1 MRSKLESL
9 YTDLA
14 EYFVFDKQK
23 YSIEEFFGDI
33 KMFKDQFK
41 EAFEKIKETRET
53 NARAQRAKAAREK
66 SIKVQLIIAETTWK
80 KSKKFFI
87 LSGEAGEKL
96 QQDEDGGGCDGGQG
110 VWGDGLHDGVAQDWN
125 CILIKNWQEEERREE
140 SFRYE

>member
-53 NARAQRAKAAREK
+53 KARAQRAKAAREK
-66 SIKVQLIIAETTWK
+66 SVKVQ
-80 KSKKFFI
+80 
-87 LSGEAGEKL
+87 
-96 QQDEDGGGCDGGQG
+96 
-110 VWGDGLHDGVAQDWN
+110 
-125 CILIKNWQEEERREE
+125 
-140 SFRYE
+140 

>member
-53 NARAQRAKAAREK
+53 KARAQRAKAAREK
-66 SIKVQLIIAETTWK
+66 SIKVQLIITETT
-80 KSKKFFI
+80 
-87 LSGEAGEKL
+87 
-96 QQDEDGGGCDGGQG
+96 
-110 VWGDGLHDGVAQDWN
+110 
-125 CILIKNWQEEERREE
+125 
-140 SFRYE
+140 

>member
-53 NARAQRAKAAREK
+53 KARAQRAKAAREK
-66 SIKVQLIIAETTWK
+66 SVKVQLIITETT
-80 KSKKFFI
+80 
-87 LSGEAGEKL
+87 
-96 QQDEDGGGCDGGQG
+96 
-110 VWGDGLHDGVAQDWN
+110 
-125 CILIKNWQEEERREE
+125 
-140 SFRYE
+140 

>member
-66 SIKVQLIIAETTWK
+66 SVKV
-80 KSKKFFI
+80 
-87 LSGEAGEKL
+87 
-96 QQDEDGGGCDGGQG
+96 
-110 VWGDGLHDGVAQDWN
+110 
-125 CILIKNWQEEERREE
+125 
-140 SFRYE
+140 